1 MIRLSLL
8 LIFQLSVLGNLVL
21 AQTSPIPYQPT
32 AIEQATWVVFDD
44 EGFYSPYGFSSSYVV
59 RITGDSTVADIAYKK
74 VYVSNLIHPISGF
87 IRPSDVTPPYQLDSF
102 VFHGLIRDDE
112 LARSVYG
119 RIPFEDGVVSNDTLI
134 HDYGAEI
141 GDTLNGLFQFGY
153 STVEDVYTEE
163 YFGEQRLIQQS
174 SSSRI
179 FIEGIGT
186 GQHGP
191 FGHDPLFLNVG
202 FRALLSYCI
211 GTEEECE
218 LELLNSV
225 RPVVREA
232 AFKLF
237 PNPARSAF
245 TVEFGNGAAPWTK
258 IRIYDA
264 MGRLLRQEAIFH
276 NQSIPIADLASGL
289 YYVQLIGDTEVS
301 ALERLLKL

>member
-21 AQTSPIPYQPT
+21 AQTNPIPYQPT
-32 AIEQATWVVFDD
+32 AIEQATWVVFDNS
-44 EGFYSPYGFSSSYVV
+44 GNYSPFGFPLSYVV
-59 RITGDSTVADIAYKK
+59 RINGDSTVAGIAYKK
-74 VYVSNLIHPISGF
+74 LYVSNLMHPISA
-87 IRPSDVTPPYQLDSF
+87 RPSDVTPPYQLDSF

-112 LARSVYG
+112 VERAVYG
-119 RIPFEDGVVSNDTLI
+119 RIPINDGELTNDTLL
-134 HDYGAEI
+134 HDYGAEV
-141 GDTLNGLFQFGY
+141 GDTLLGLFKFGLD
-153 STVEDVYTEE
+153 TIEDVYVEE
-163 YFGEQRLIQQS
+163 YFGEERLVQLS
-174 SSSRI
+174 SSTRF

-191 FGHDPLFLNVG
+191 FGHDPPFTNDG

-237 PNPARSAF
+237 PNPTRSAF